1 VIPRVL
7 SVAASDSSGAAGL
20 QADLKT
26 FEARQVY
33 GLSAVTAIT
42 AQDSKHISAIQ
53 TMDAEFVAE
62 QIAVVL
68 SDIGADAIKTGLLL
82 NTEIIQ
88 AVAVAVTQVNE
99 HHKNLIVDPVLVAGD
114 GRCLVDDGAI
124 AAYIERLFPHALLI
138 TPNLDEA
145 SILTGL
151 RVDDLDS
158 MCEAARLLHEMG
170 PCHVLV
176 KGGHLGLNER
186 AYDVLYDGSE
196 YHEFRSVR
204 LPIRNARGT
213 GCTFAACITAEVA
226 KGRDVPTAAGIAKQ
240 YLTTALTAAAGWKMG
255 KGRGT
260 VFHSTGRPPIFNGP
274 VAQE

>member
-1 VIPRVL
+1 MIPRVL

-33 GLSAVTAIT
+33 GLSAVTALT
-42 AQDSKHISAIQ
+42 AQDSQHISALQ
-53 TMDAEFVAE
+53 VVNPEFVGE

-82 NTEIIQ
+82 RAETIK
-88 AVAVAVTQVNE
+88 AVSCALSEYGWNS
-99 HHKNLIVDPVLVAGD
+99 HNLVVDPVLVAGD
-114 GRCLVDDGAI
+114 GRCLVDDGAV
-124 AAYIERLFPHALLI
+124 AAYIELLFPQALLI

-145 SILTGL
+145 AILTGI
-151 RVDDLDS
+151 RVDDPDS

-170 PCHVLV
+170 PSHVLV

-196 YHEFRSVR
+196 FHEFRSVR

-226 KGRDVPTAAGIAKQ
+226 KGHDVLTATDIAKQ
-240 YLTTALTAAAGWKMG
+240 YLTTALTAAAGWKVG

-260 VFHSTGRPPIFNGP
+260 VFHSTGRPPIFNGSL
-274 VAQE
+274 